1 MKKWFVK
8 SCFIAWLPASPY
20 LCGYTYWKGV
30 RRSSVGSSITSI
42 EKIYMTQFWCSLRTQ
57 VGHASSYVGDYKEVS
72 QHDCEWRFVVF
83 AQMWFINNAS
93 TKKYVLIKSFGSPV
107 VKFTTV
113 IPCRTGNI
121 IIQARKI
128 TGEDEAF
135 QVQAMLP
142 LLKWIRL
149 DCYIQDS
156 EVKRWW
162 DEE

>member
-20 LCGYTYWKGV
+20 LCGYTYWNGV
-30 RRSSVGSSITSI
+30 RRSTVGSSIMSI
-42 EKIYMTQFWCSLRTQ
+42 EKIYMTRFWCSLRTQ
-57 VGHASSYVGDYKEVS
+57 VGHASSYVHLIWEVS
-72 QHDCEWRFVVF
+72 QRDCEWRFVFF
-83 AQMWFINNAS
+83 AQTLVIKNAS
-93 TKKYVLIKSFGSPV
+93 TKINIKKELWISCD
-107 VKFTTV
+107 K
-113 IPCRTGNI
+113 IHDCHLCRTGNI

-156 EVKRWW
+156 EVKRQSMTL
-162 DEE
+162 